1 MRPSIE
7 ELKKRKTQMEGV
19 EVEEYLKHGRS
30 AMGLGN
36 ISGQPQQ
43 STLPT
48 PCRLDNAM
56 ANNNFSEVS
65 PDDTEGI

>member
-1 MRPSIE
+1 
-7 ELKKRKTQMEGV
+7 MEGV
-19 EVEEYLKHGRS
+19 EVEEYLKRGQS

-36 ISGQPQQ
+36 MSGLPQP

-48 PCRLDNAM
+48 PHHLDNAM
-56 ANNNFSEVS
+56 ANNNSSEVT